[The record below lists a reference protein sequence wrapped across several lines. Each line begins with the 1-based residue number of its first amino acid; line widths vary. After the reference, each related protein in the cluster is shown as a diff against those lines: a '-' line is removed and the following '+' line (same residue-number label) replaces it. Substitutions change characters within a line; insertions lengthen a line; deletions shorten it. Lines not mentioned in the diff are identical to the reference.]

1 MREGVYKRRIGKGWI
16 NRIKGVSN
24 RVSRVKED
32 RSNIVRERGLK
43 REKKGIN

>member
-24 RVSRVKED
+24 RVRVKED